1 MFRNVKRCHHRP
13 MRGGRINSFK
23 FLTMKTIKFQ
33 YALLILILS
42 IAGKLLG
49 QNDYTWKF
57 YTREV
62 NITFLSKSPLEKI
75 EANTNSGNSV
85 VDMISGRVEV
95 AVLIKSFNFEKALM
109 QEHFNE
115 NYMES
120 DKFPKAIF
128 KGTILNYKDIHL
140 HTEGNYTAKL
150 KGDLTIHGV
159 TKPMEIQAEFR
170 VRDGKVFADSEFDL
184 TVADYDISIPSLVR
198 DNIAKI
204 VKVKLKAE
212 FQEFK
217 KT

>member
-1 MFRNVKRCHHRP
+1 MKPNKLL
-13 MRGGRINSFK
+13 
-23 FLTMKTIKFQ
+23 FL
-33 YALLILILS
+33 YILS
-42 IAGKLLG
+42 LIFVLPGFG
-49 QNDYTWKF
+49 QSDYTWKF

-62 NITFLSKSPLEKI
+62 NVTFLSKSPLEKI
-75 EANTNSGNSV
+75 EATTNSGNSV
-85 VDMISGRVEV
+85 VDILSGQVEV

-128 KGTILNYKDIHL
+128 KGNIINYKDIHL
-140 HTEGNYTAKL
+140 HTEGNYLANL
-150 KGDLTIHGV
+150 KGNLTIHGV
-159 TKPMEIQAEFR
+159 TKPLEIQAEFR
-170 VRDGKVFADSEFDL
+170 VRDGKVFADASFDI
-184 TVADYDISIPSLVR
+184 TVADFDISIPSVVR
-198 DNIAKI
+198 DNIAKT

>member
-1 MFRNVKRCHHRP
+1 
-13 MRGGRINSFK
+13 
-23 FLTMKTIKFQ
+23 MKTTKFQ

-42 IAGKLLG
+42 ITGKLPG

-85 VDMISGRVEV
+85 VDMISGQVEV

-120 DKFPKAIF
+120 NKFPKAIF
-128 KGTILNYKDIHL
+128 KGNILNYKDIHL

-150 KGDLTIHGV
+150 KGNLTIHGV
-159 TKPMEIQAEFR
+159 TKSLEIQAEFR
-170 VRDGKVFADSEFDL
+170 VRDGKVFAESEFDL
-184 TVADYDISIPSLVR
+184 TVADYDISIPSVVR